1 MCFPSKKAR
10 WFASNKSKEWHHVIS
25 FRKYTSK
32 QILCSVCGSLTVGE
46 VSCSSAHSPM
56 ERSTRDKSIHS
67 TAKEEL
73 RVTCLQPCVAALSR
87 KWILSPQQDPG
98 WHLDFNH
105 LRGLN
110 HTAGQL
116 PGVGC
121 RKAMGHHLLQ
131 VGSAMFERWCI
142 IQTGPWVY
150 AMQSSC
156 EGGKQKASMSPHFL
170 TSGGF
175 DPRCVKCLTRYP
187 IGKKH

>member
-1 MCFPSKKAR
+1 M
-10 WFASNKSKEWHHVIS
+10 IS
-25 FRKYTSK
+25 FREYTSK

-46 VSCSSAHSPM
+46 VSCSNAHSPM
-56 ERSTRDKSIHS
+56 ERPTRDKSIHS

-73 RVTCLQPCVAALSR
+73 RVTCRKPRAAALSR
-87 KWILSPQQDPG
+87 KWILSPQQSPG

-131 VGSAMFERWCI
+131 VWGCYVWEVMQYTDRTLGICHAIIMWRWQAEGFYESPFPYIRWLWPPGVWSAWH
-142 IQTGPWVY
+142 G
-150 AMQSSC
+150 
-156 EGGKQKASMSPHFL
+156 
-170 TSGGF
+170 
-175 DPRCVKCLTRYP
+175 TR
-187 IGKKH
+187 